1 MNLKF
6 CTRVKK
12 KEVSKM
18 TLTISVELSHVCPLE
33 EIPKHATALESLGYH
48 RVWVPDTIVSPWE
61 AWLAACLIMQH
72 TDRLKIGLGVTN
84 PYTRH
89 PLVVA
94 QMAATMQHLSAGRLA
109 LSIGKGIP
117 RLLEKA
123 GIDQHAGAVEECI
136 TVLRELLAGQRASI
150 DGNAFQ
156 IDGLRI
162 RTSIPDIDIPIYLA
176 AMSAASWKTAMRVAD
191 GVATVFNGEMVQIR
205 TQAMAGKT
213 LPTAALIPFSL
224 SPENF
229 FEDWNRARSLAE
241 LQEHTRKIEAAGI
254 DEMIVAYR
262 DFADLETAAQL
273 IQ

>member
-1 MNLKF
+1 MAFN
-6 CTRVKK
+6 
-12 KEVSKM
+12 
-18 TLTISVELSHVCPLE
+18 ISVELSHVCPLD
-33 EIPKHATALESLGYH
+33 EIPKHAAALESLGYY

-72 TDRLKIGLGVTN
+72 TDRLRIGLGVTN

-89 PLVVA
+89 PVVVA
-94 QMAATMQHLSAGRLA
+94 QMAATMQHLSGGRLA

-123 GIDQHAGAVEECI
+123 GIDQHAAAVEECI
-136 TVLRELLAGQRASI
+136 MVLRELLAGERASI

-162 RTSIPDIDIPIYLA
+162 RTSVPDIDIPIYLA

-191 GVATVFNGEMVQIR
+191 GVATVFNEEMVQIR
-205 TQAMAGKT
+205 TQAMVEKT

-224 SPENF
+224 SQ
-229 FEDWNRARSLAE
+229 EDFLEGWNRARSLEE
-241 LQEHTRKIEAAGI
+241 LQEYVQKMEATGIE
-254 DEMIVAYR
+254 EVIVAYR
-262 DFADLETAAQL
+262 DLADLELAARL

>member
-1 MNLKF
+1 MALN
-6 CTRVKK
+6 
-12 KEVSKM
+12 
-18 TLTISVELSHVCPLE
+18 ISVELSHVCPLD
-33 EIPKHATALESLGYH
+33 EIPKHAAALESLGYY

-72 TDRLKIGLGVTN
+72 TDRLRIGLGVTN

-123 GIDQHAGAVEECI
+123 GIDQHAAAVEECI
-136 TVLRELLAGQRASI
+136 TVLRELLAGERASI
-150 DGNAFQ
+150 DGNAFH

-162 RTSIPDIDIPIYLA
+162 RTSVPDIDIPIYLA
-176 AMSAASWKTAMRVAD
+176 AMSTASWKTAMQVAD
-191 GVATVFNGEMVQIR
+191 GVATVFNDEMLQIR
-205 TQAMAGKT
+205 SQVLAEKL

-224 SPENF
+224 AQADF
-229 FEDWNRARSLAE
+229 LEDWNRTCSLKELRECTRSM
-241 LQEHTRKIEAAGI
+241 EAAGI
-254 DEMIVAYR
+254 DEAIVAYR
-262 DFADLETAAQL
+262 DFEDLETAARL
-273 IQ
+273 FRT

>member
-1 MNLKF
+1 MEGF
-6 CTRVKK
+6 
-12 KEVSKM
+12 KM
-18 TLTISVELSHVCPLE
+18 ALNISVELSHVCPLD
-33 EIPKHATALESLGYH
+33 EIPQHAAALECLGYY
-48 RVWVPDTIVSPWE
+48 RVWVPDTVVSPWE
-61 AWLAACLIMQH
+61 AWLAAGLIMQH
-72 TDRLKIGLGVTN
+72 TDRLRIGLGVTN

-123 GIDQHAGAVEECI
+123 GIDQHATAVEECI
-136 TVLRELLAGQRASI
+136 TLLRELLAGERASI

-162 RTSIPDIDIPIYLA
+162 RTSVPDIGIPIYLA

-191 GVATVFNGEMVQIR
+191 GVATVFNDEMLQIR
-205 TQAMAGKT
+205 TQAMVEKT

-224 SPENF
+224 SLENF
-229 FEDWNRARSLAE
+229 FEDWNRARSLAQ
-241 LQEHTRKIEAAGI
+241 LQERTRKIEAAGI
-254 DEMIVAYR
+254 DEVIVAYR
-262 DFADLETAAQL
+262 DLADLETAANL
-273 IQ
+273 VE